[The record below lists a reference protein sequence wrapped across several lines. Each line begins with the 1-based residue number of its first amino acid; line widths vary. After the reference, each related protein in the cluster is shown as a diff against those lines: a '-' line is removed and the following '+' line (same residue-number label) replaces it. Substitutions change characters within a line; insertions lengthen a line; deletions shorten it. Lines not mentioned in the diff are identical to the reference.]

1 VGVRPAAIA
10 AHYLGGEIGAEMALP
25 KPAGALMEVA
35 HFHALIL
42 AVVFLILAHLFA
54 ATGFSPRAKRAWVGL
69 ALASSA
75 TDLVGPW
82 LVRYAGGGCA
92 ALLVAAWAG
101 LWASYGALIVG
112 ALWEMWVVRPARS
125 AAPNPGRLR

>member
-1 VGVRPAAIA
+1 MIRVGVRPAAIA

-92 ALLVAAWAG
+92 ARRRPISLKPHMQGRRAASSSAKSPVAATRRRK
-101 LWASYGALIVG
+101 SV
-112 ALWEMWVVRPARS
+112 
-125 AAPNPGRLR
+125 